1 MPLGACGQAR
11 DISGELHTCRQQHVH
26 PTGSQSWTG
35 NEQKQSVWRPNRR
48 KKRRLICLCLSF
60 FLPPPSPRSPVSL
73 VVSVSCRCCL
83 RKFST
88 HAGGKVT
95 QFVSV
100 PPTDGP
106 YDAVT
111 AKELCNCRLLFLS
124 ARTHGCRLITV
135 LLNVQLFFNP
145 VQTSLLSCLG
155 AKTVAST
162 ATLREGCLLGSS
174 TSQTA
179 RKNVDVNCLNLTAT
193 MCPRKGDLPLTS
205 SSWCTCP
212 RDQLLDLARTGRC
225 HAFDR
230 ASSEVLTS

>member
-1 MPLGACGQAR
+1 M
-11 DISGELHTCRQQHVH
+11 
-26 PTGSQSWTG
+26 
-35 NEQKQSVWRPNRR
+35 WRPNRR

-60 FLPPPSPRSPVSL
+60 FLPPPSPQSPVSL

-135 LLNVQLFFNP
+135 LFNVQLFFNP

-162 ATLREGCLLGSS
+162 ATLREGCLVGSF

-193 MCPRKGDLPLTS
+193 MCPPYR
-205 SSWCTCP
+205 
-212 RDQLLDLARTGRC
+212 RFALDLQFVVHLPSRSAFGSGPNWPLPRIRTRLFRG
-225 HAFDR
+225 FDVTMHR
-230 ASSEVLTS
+230 SGN